1 MARPPHLTGGTEA
14 WRGSSPP
21 LCPWSPLSSNSS
33 SFTHTHVLDSRNLPC
48 LAGCLSLSLTKWAT
62 TTQGHCGPGKAGELG
77 DGPPGALRPAWSRK
91 SQMVSGLRD
100 GVSVCAWVQAPA
112 PCVPATWPR
121 PHSSLT
127 HIGRRRAEAQAVSC
141 HVDILCPPLGSVSR
155 ATARNTC
162 LGRHPHCPGPLRALS

>member
-1 MARPPHLTGGTEA
+1 MERFFPP
-14 WRGSSPP
+14 S
-21 LCPWSPLSSNSS
+21 LSLVPSLQQLLL
-33 SFTHTHVLDSRNLPC
+33 FHTHTRLRFQEFALLGWMS
-48 LAGCLSLSLTKWAT
+48 LSLSLTKWAT

>member
-100 GVSVCAWVQAPA
+100 GGQ
-112 PCVPATWPR
+112 R
-121 PHSSLT
+121 
-127 HIGRRRAEAQAVSC
+127 
-141 HVDILCPPLGSVSR
+141 LCLGSGSGSLCASHMATSTRLPHTHRPEESR
-155 ATARNTC
+155 GP
-162 LGRHPHCPGPLRALS
+162 GRVLPR